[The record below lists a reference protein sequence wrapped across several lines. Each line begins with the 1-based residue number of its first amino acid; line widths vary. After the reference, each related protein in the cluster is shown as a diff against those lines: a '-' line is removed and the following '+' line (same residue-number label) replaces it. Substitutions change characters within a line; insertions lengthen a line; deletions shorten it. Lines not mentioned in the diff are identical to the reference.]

1 MEQIKNNTENTAVDT
16 ENNTVNDTEAAPEEV
31 IEVVLQDTEDDG
43 ANDAAESIEDEY
55 AELSGLT
62 EAQRKRKIIFDK
74 ITTAL
79 LVLLLIS
86 PIAILTYILLW
97 FVFR

>member
-86 PIAILTYILLW
+86 PIAILTYIRLW